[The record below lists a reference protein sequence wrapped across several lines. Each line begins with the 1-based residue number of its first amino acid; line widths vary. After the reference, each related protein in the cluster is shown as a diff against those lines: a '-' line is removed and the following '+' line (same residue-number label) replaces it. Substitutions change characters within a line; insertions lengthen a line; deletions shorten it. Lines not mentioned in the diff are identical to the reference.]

1 MKKVYIPL
9 VVIMLL
15 LAACSNNDEG
25 ATPEKLETVPAEY
38 AGQKNPYG
46 PEAAPQGAEVFQVY
60 CASCHGETGHG
71 DGPAGASLVPA
82 PKDLVELQLKVEDDY
97 LFWRISD
104 GKSGTAMVAW
114 KGILTDEQIWQT
126 VAFIRT
132 LK

>member
-1 MKKVYIPL
+1 MKKLQIVLMVL
-9 VVIMLL
+9 VIL
-15 LAACSNNDEG
+15 LAACSSEEE
-25 ATPEKLETVPAEY
+25 ATPEELETVPAEF
-38 AGQKNPYG
+38 AGQTNPYG
-46 PEAAPQGAEVFQVY
+46 SEVASQGGEVFQVY

-82 PKDLVELQLKVEDDY
+82 PKDLVELQPKVEDDY
-97 LFWRISD
+97 LFWRISE

-114 KGILTDEQIWQT
+114 KGILTDEQIWQV

>member
-1 MKKVYIPL
+1 MKKHIVL
-9 VVIMLL
+9 FLIMLL
-15 LAACSNNDEG
+15 LAACNINEEEV
-25 ATPEKLETVPAEY
+25 TPEALETVPAEF

-46 PEAAPQGAEVFQVY
+46 AEAAVQGAEVFDVY
-60 CASCHGETGHG
+60 CASCHGEMGHG

-82 PKDLVELQLKVEDDY
+82 PKDLVELQSKVEDDY
-97 LFWRISD
+97 LFWRISA

>member
-1 MKKVYIPL
+1 MNKLFVVL
-9 VVIMLL
+9 VFLL
-15 LAACSNNDEG
+15 LVLAACSGEEEV
-25 ATPEKLETVPAEY
+25 TPEALETVPTEF

-46 PEAAPQGAEVFQVY
+46 AEAAVQGVEVFEVY
-60 CASCHGETGHG
+60 CASCHGEMGRG

-82 PKDLVELQLKVEDDY
+82 PKDLVALQSKVEDDY
-97 LFWRISD
+97 LFWRISE

-126 VAFIRT
+126 VAFIRS